1 MTHAVRH
8 ISCIAAFAL
17 LSACSG
23 SGSTSINEPPD
34 PVQDATVTLRAS
46 SFSPNNVAVFA
57 GGSVTWN
64 NTSGETHNVTFS
76 TQGSPANIANHSS
89 GSNARDFATAG
100 TFNYQCTLHAG
111 MNGRV
116 TVVQ

>member
-1 MTHAVRH
+1 MTHVARQL
-8 ISCIAAFAL
+8 SCLAILVAF
-17 LSACSG
+17 SACS
-23 SGSTSINEPPD
+23 SDGSTSSEPPD

-46 SFSPNNVAVFA
+46 SFSPSHVAVFE
-57 GGSVTWN
+57 GGTVTWN

-76 TQGSPANIANHSS
+76 SAGAPTNVANHSS
-89 GSNARDFATAG
+89 GTNARDFATAG

>member
-1 MTHAVRH
+1 MTHAVRL
-8 ISCIAAFAL
+8 FACL
-17 LSACSG
+17 AVLALVSACS
-23 SGSTSINEPPD
+23 SDGSTSIDEPPD
-34 PVQDATVTLRAS
+34 PVQNATVTLRAS

-64 NTSGETHNVTFS
+64 NTSCETHNVTFS

-111 MNGRV
+111 MHGRV